1 MRGKHALIK
10 IPVNLLFLKMQSL
23 NNSRKGQVNGGFFKS
38 KIHIILFN
46 LFSQDIIDTIEEA
59 DLQQEGEK
67 SLLQK

>member
-1 MRGKHALIK
+1 ME
-10 IPVNLLFLKMQSL
+10 VFL
-23 NNSRKGQVNGGFFKS
+23 KS
-38 KIHIILFN
+38 KIHMISLN